1 MSINKPYSPDKTIFY
16 METGRRIWR
25 IGHSLFLPG
34 WIWWDPQL
42 LPPGTILDMMER
54 TSTATTRLAGY
65 RYVDQSLVE
74 WCCRY
79 HVGLRHVTN
88 WIAGSH
94 FGAEL
99 MSTEKETTL
108 TKLLLVITAILLIS
122 VTSSPSDLVSTP
134 EPKYLC
140 KSHLASDQ
148 PHNTQADSH
157 LYCRSANL
165 LSLALLPGGLHH
177 QSWPRLL
184 VVVLPVHHQHLHGE
198 ANLQLRCPVSGP
210 APSSPSVHSALILPT
225 SESREEQDPQ
235 QPWRG
240 QISGT
245 VLLCR
250 PSYRVHHQWLD
261 QLLCNRKDGP
271 S

>member
-54 TSTATTRLAGY
+54 ASTATTRLAGY
-65 RYVDQSLVE
+65 RYVGQSLVE

-140 KSHLASDQ
+140 KSRLTTRKLIPIFIVGRLTFS
-148 PHNTQADSH
+148 
-157 LYCRSANL
+157 
-165 LSLALLPGGLHH
+165 ALLFC
-177 QSWPRLL
+177 L
-184 VVVLPVHHQHLHGE
+184 VVSTTWAGRGCWWLSSLFITNICMARPISNSGVLYL
-198 ANLQLRCPVSGP
+198 

-261 QLLCNRKDGP
+261 QLLCDRTDGP

>member
-140 KSHLASDQ
+140 KSRLTTRKLIPIFIVGRLTFS
-148 PHNTQADSH
+148 
-157 LYCRSANL
+157 
-165 LSLALLPGGLHH
+165 ALLFC
-177 QSWPRLL
+177 L
-184 VVVLPVHHQHLHGE
+184 VVSTTRAGRGCWWLSSLFITNICMARPISNSGVVLYLAPPHPLPAYTQHSYFQRVSLGRNRTPSSHGE
-198 ANLQLRCPVSGP
+198 DKSQELFFFVDQAIGSTTNGLISFSVIVQMALLR
-210 APSSPSVHSALILPT
+210 
-225 SESREEQDPQ
+225 
-235 QPWRG
+235 RG
-240 QISGT
+240 
-245 VLLCR
+245 
-250 PSYRVHHQWLD
+250 
-261 QLLCNRKDGP
+261 
-271 S
+271 